1 MEPWYNIFSYWGF
14 IAFLLSSQLP
24 FPVLSILIANLIGT
38 LLFVCVSRTPVILN
52 LFLILIHLFP
62 VWVLR
67 KQKVDVRPL
76 VVLFAMYTFHLAIQ
90 NKNPV
95 GVYKEL
101 LDNPPQSIS
110 SYLKSRFQL

>member
-14 IAFLLSSQLP
+14 VVFLLSPWVS

-38 LLFVCVSRTPVILN
+38 LLFVCVSRTPPILD
-52 LFLILIHLFP
+52 LFLILIHLIP
-62 VWVLR
+62 VWILR

-76 VVLFAMYTFHLAIQ
+76 VVLFAVYTFHLAIQ

-101 LDNPPQSIS
+101 LNSPPQSVTG
-110 SYLKSRFQL
+110 YLKSRKLL